1 MIAFILVKFREMKIF
16 SFLLTHDFLAFL
28 IVPLMIFFVSFL
40 LKRKEKLLKW
50 IKIVLII
57 FIGQFFFSILFLY
70 INGYIR
76 YRNFEVYLVIYISA
90 FALGMIYRIYKE
102 VIKERE
108 DRLEQ
113 EGEK

>member
-1 MIAFILVKFREMKIF
+1 
-16 SFLLTHDFLAFL
+16 
-28 IVPLMIFFVSFL
+28 
-40 LKRKEKLLKW
+40 
-50 IKIVLII
+50 
-57 FIGQFFFSILFLY
+57 
-70 INGYIR
+70 
-76 YRNFEVYLVIYISA
+76 VIYISA